1 MSPTREL
8 WKVIR
13 SVLLADTAVMGL
25 ANAVYDKVPKGPWG
39 AKNAYISRG
48 PAFSNDDGADC
59 IDGVEIN
66 LQIDVWSKA
75 NDSWNTDDI
84 VEAVRLAVHEKELD
98 FVDNALAFVR
108 VELTRIMD
116 DPDPLV
122 THGIVNVVAAVE
134 VPEVS

>member
-8 WKVIR
+8 WKVIKA
-13 SVLLADTAVMGL
+13 VLEADTTIMGL
-25 ANAVYDKVPKGPWG
+25 ASAVYDKVPPSPWG
-39 AKNAYISRG
+39 AKNTYISRG
-48 PAFSNDDGADC
+48 PAFSNDDGSDC

-75 NDSWNTDDI
+75 NNTWTTDDI
-84 VEAVRLAVHEKELD
+84 VEAIRLAIHEKELN

-116 DPDPLV
+116 DPNPLV

-134 VPEVS
+134 IPEVS